1 MKENKTRI
9 DELFQRPI
17 DKIDKLIEDLD
28 RIAKENGNYTSEDLR
43 KMNELKEKTQVKK

>member
-1 MKENKTRI
+1 MNENKKRI
-9 DELFQRPI
+9 DEILQRPI
-17 DKIDKLIEDLD
+17 DRIDKFIEELD